1 MAHGGCG
8 RATAEDMN
16 LEWFHRVGMV
26 NGSFSSWR
34 GLEGRLL
41 WEGPPRELS
50 LPESCLAQWLMGG
63 SKYNGGAA
71 EGMVSVSCPTL
82 SMLKVR
88 HTSSYP
94 LRRLAISEG
103 TVMSAVGR
111 LSHEK
116 RLTISRGATGSGR
129 GNSPAT

>member
-1 MAHGGCG
+1 
-8 RATAEDMN
+8 
-16 LEWFHRVGMV
+16 MV
-26 NGSFSSWR
+26 LFLRGEVWGS
-34 GLEGRLL
+34 RLL
-41 WEGPPRELS
+41 GEGPLRELS
-50 LPESCLAQWLMGG
+50 LPESCLAQCLMGG
-63 SKYNGGAA
+63 SKYKGGAA

-88 HTSSYP
+88 HTSNYP

-116 RLTISRGATGSGR
+116 RLTISCGATGSER
-129 GNSPAT
+129 GNSPA